1 MLDKF
6 GDSLK
11 KTFRKIAGL
20 SSVDKEAVEIIV
32 RDLQRALLQA
42 DVDVE
47 LVAKLSDNIK
57 EKVIGAKP
65 PTGLTL
71 KEYFVKILYD
81 DVVEFLGKE
90 KGELS
95 LKPQKILLIGL
106 FGSGKTSTAGKLA
119 KWFQGRGLKTG
130 LVACD
135 THRAAAQEQLR
146 QIGKKADVKTHDD
159 GKKPEDIAKNA
170 LKKAKEEVLIFDS
183 AGRDALDKGLAKELK
198 GMSKAIKP
206 DEVLLVIPADL
217 GQAARK
223 QAEEFNNLVG
233 ITGIIVTKLDGTAR
247 GGGALAAATVSGAK
261 IRFIAT
267 GEGIGDFQTY
277 DPKRFVG
284 KLIGYGDIQGLLEK
298 AKDIGINPE
307 DAKRM
312 MEGEFTLNE
321 FFQQIKSMQKM
332 GSLSKV
338 MDMIPGASGLKIPKG
353 FVDVQEGKMKK
364 WEHIINSTTPDE
376 KNDPDIIKAPRIK
389 RIAKGSGTNE
399 SEVRELLKHYK
410 QIKKVMKMTKGGK
423 GFKRGPLARFAKQ
436 FGMGAED
443 MET

>member
-20 SSVDKEAVEIIV
+20 GVVDREAVELVV

-47 LVAKLSDNIK
+47 LVANLSDSIK
-57 EKVIGAKP
+57 KKVIGAKP
-65 PTGLTL
+65 PAGLTL
-71 KEYFVKILYD
+71 KEYFVKTLYD
-81 DVVEFLGKE
+81 EVVDFLGKE

-95 LKPQKILLIGL
+95 LKPQRILLIGL

-119 KWFQGRGLKTG
+119 KWFQTRGLKPA

-146 QIGKKADVKTHDD
+146 QVGKKAGANVYDE

-170 LKKAKEEVLIFDS
+170 VKKAKEEVLIFDS
-183 AGRDALDKGLAKELK
+183 AGRDALDKVLAKELK
-198 GMSKAIKP
+198 GMGKIIKP
-206 DEVLLVIPADL
+206 EEVLLVIPADL

-223 QAEEFNNLVG
+223 QAEEFNKLVG

-247 GGGALAAATVSGAK
+247 GGGALAAASVSGAEVK
-261 IRFIAT
+261 FIGT

-277 DPKRFVG
+277 DPRRFVG

-298 AKDIGINPE
+298 AKEIGIKPE
-307 DAKRM
+307 DAKKIL
-312 MEGEFTLNE
+312 EGEFTLNE
-321 FFQQIKSMQKM
+321 FFEQIKSMQKM

-338 MDMIPGASGLKIPKG
+338 MDMIPGSSGLKIPKG
-353 FVDVQEGKMKK
+353 FMDVQEEKMKK
-364 WEHIINSTTPDE
+364 WSHIIKSMTPKE
-376 KNDPDIIKAPRIK
+376 RKEPEVIKASRLK
-389 RIAKGSGTNE
+389 RIAKGAGTSE
-399 SEVRELLKHYK
+399 SEVRDLLKHYK
-410 QIKKVMKMTKGGK
+410 QVKKVVKLTKGGK
-423 GFKRGPLARFAKQ
+423 GFKRGPLAKFAKQ
-436 FGMGAED
+436 FGFG
-443 MET
+443 MES

>member
-20 SSVDKEAVEIIV
+20 GVVDKEAVELVV
-32 RDLQRALLQA
+32 RDLQRAMLQA

-47 LVAKLSDNIK
+47 LVSGLSDSIQK
-57 EKVIGAKP
+57 KVIGVKP

-71 KEYFVKILYD
+71 KEYFVKTLYD
-81 DVVEFLGKE
+81 EVVVFLGKE
-90 KGELS
+90 KGELA

-106 FGSGKTSTAGKLA
+106 FGSGKTSTAGKLS
-119 KWFQGRGLKTG
+119 KWLQTRGLKPA

-146 QIGKKADVKTHDD
+146 QMGKKAGVNVYDG

-183 AGRDALDKGLAKELK
+183 AGRDALDKTLAKELK
-198 GMSKAIKP
+198 NMGKIIKP
-206 DEVLLVIPADL
+206 NEVLLVIPADM

-223 QAEEFNNLVG
+223 QAEEFNKLVG

-247 GGGALAAATVSGAK
+247 GGGALAAASVSGAGVK
-261 IRFIAT
+261 FIGT
-267 GEGIGDFQTY
+267 GEGIGDFQVY
-277 DPKRFVG
+277 DPRRFVG

-298 AKDIGINPE
+298 AKEVGIKPE
-307 DAKRM
+307 EAKKIL
-312 MEGEFTLNE
+312 EGEFTLNE
-321 FFQQIKSMQKM
+321 FFEQIKSMQKM

-338 MDMIPGASGLKIPKG
+338 MDMIPGISGLKIPKG
-353 FVDVQEGKMKK
+353 FMDVQGEKMER
-364 WEHIINSTTPDE
+364 WGHIINSMTPQE
-376 KNDPDIIKAPRIK
+376 KREPDTIKASRIK
-389 RIAKGSGTNE
+389 RISKGAGVSD
-399 SEVRELLKHYK
+399 SDVRELLKYYK
-410 QIKKVMKMTKGGK
+410 QVKKVIKLTKGGK
-423 GFKRGPLARFAKQ
+423 GLKRGPLARFAKQ
-436 FGMGAED
+436 FGFG
-443 MET
+443 MEA

>member
-20 SSVDKEAVEIIV
+20 GVVDREAVEIVV

-47 LVAKLSDNIK
+47 LVAGLSDSIK
-57 EKVIGAKP
+57 KKVIGARP
-65 PTGLTL
+65 PPGLTL
-71 KEYFVKILYD
+71 KEYFVKTLYD
-81 DVVEFLGKE
+81 DVAEFLGKE
-90 KGELS
+90 RGELS
-95 LKPQKILLIGL
+95 LKPHRILLIGL

-119 KWFQGRGLKTG
+119 KWFQGRGLKPA

-146 QIGKKADVKTHDD
+146 QVGKKANVSVYSE
-159 GKKPEDIAKNA
+159 GKKPEDIARNA

-183 AGRDALDKGLAKELK
+183 AGRDALDKTLAKELRDMGK
-198 GMSKAIKP
+198 VIKP

-217 GQAARK
+217 GQAAKK
-223 QAEEFNNLVG
+223 QAEEFNRLVG

-247 GGGALAAATVSGAK
+247 GGGALAAASVSGAVVK
-261 IRFIAT
+261 FIGT

-277 DPKRFVG
+277 DPRRFVG

-298 AKDIGINPE
+298 AKEAGIAPE
-307 DAKRM
+307 EAKKIL
-312 MEGEFTLNE
+312 EGEFTLNE

-338 MDMIPGASGLKIPKG
+338 MDMIPGASGLRIPKG
-353 FVDVQEGKMKK
+353 FVDIQEGKMKK
-364 WEHIINSTTPDE
+364 WGHIINSMTPGE
-376 KNDPDIIKAPRIK
+376 RREPDAIKASRIK
-389 RIAKGSGTNE
+389 RISRGAGVSE
-399 SEVRELLKHYK
+399 SEVRDLLKHYK
-410 QIKKVMKMTKGGK
+410 QVKRVIRFTKGGK
-423 GFKRGPLARFAKQ
+423 GLKRGPLARFAKQ
-436 FGMGAED
+436 FGFG
-443 MET
+443 MEEA

>member
-20 SSVDKEAVEIIV
+20 SSIDKETVELVV

-47 LVAKLSDNIK
+47 LVAKLSDSIK
-57 EKVIGAKP
+57 EKVIDAKP
-65 PTGLTL
+65 PPGLTI
-71 KEYFVKILYD
+71 KEYFIKTLYD
-81 DVVEFLGKE
+81 EIVDFLGKE

-119 KWFQGRGLKTG
+119 KWFQSRGLKPG
-130 LVACD
+130 MVACD

-146 QIGKKADVKTHDD
+146 QLGKKAGVNVYDD

-183 AGRDALDKGLAKELK
+183 AGRDALDKELAKELK
-198 GMSKAIKP
+198 GMSKVIKP
-206 DEVLLVIPADL
+206 DEVILVIPADL
-217 GQAARK
+217 GQAARN
-223 QAEEFNNLVG
+223 QAEEFNKLVG

-247 GGGALAAATVSGAK
+247 GGGALAAASVSGAG
-261 IRFIAT
+261 IRFIGT

-298 AKDIGINPE
+298 AKDVGISPDE
-307 DAKRM
+307 AKKI

-321 FFQQIKSMQKM
+321 FFSQIKSMQKM

-338 MDMIPGASGLKIPKG
+338 MEMIPGASGLKIPKG
-353 FVDVQEGKMKK
+353 FMDVQEGKMKR
-364 WEHIINSTTPDE
+364 WEHIIKSMTPDE
-376 KNDPDIIKAPRIK
+376 KKEPDVIKAARIR
-389 RIAKGSGTNE
+389 RIAKGSGTSE
-399 SEVRELLKHYK
+399 SDVRGLIKHYK
-410 QIKKVMKMTKGGK
+410 QVKKVIRMTKGGK

-436 FGMGAED
+436 FGMGMED
-443 MET
+443 MES